1 MASEILLDSGT
12 NEVELLEFYL
22 GDEHFGINVLKVRQ
36 VIAYEPDKIVPMPS
50 TGDYVLGNFMYQ
62 GKTVPL
68 IDLRL
73 FLNKDNGANPE
84 DTQLVSI
91 ISEFNNRLTAFLVD
105 GLNKI
110 FRINW
115 DDIQAP
121 SFLVKKFK
129 PNITGVTTVDDN
141 EMMILDFESIVAKA
155 IGFSIVNVEADA
167 NKPVEEEQME
177 MPESLPVVEE
187 SPQEIIETV
196 PEVVEPVG
204 DEPKEFS
211 RGDLQFIFADDS
223 SVIRDQMAKLF
234 TESGF
239 SNFIICNDGQ
249 AAYDTFT
256 DTKRDALED
265 GVPLTDYL
273 NVIVTDIEMPKMDG
287 LTLCKKV
294 KEENPEIFV
303 GVVSS
308 LITKQ
313 MKGRC
318 QEVKADV
325 ALSKNEAVK
334 ILKFLEAIVR
344 KYRDQ

>member
-22 GDEHFGINVLKVRQ
+22 GEEHFGINVLKVRQ
-36 VIAYEPDKIVPMPS
+36 VIAYEPDKITPMPS
-50 TGDYVLGNFMYQ
+50 TGEYVLGNFLYQ
-62 GKTVPL
+62 GRTVPL
-68 IDLRL
+68 IDLRK
-73 FLNKDNGANPE
+73 FLGKDESSVSVNS
-84 DTQLVSI
+84 QSVSI

-129 PNITGVTTVDDN
+129 PNITGVTTVGDD

-155 IGFSIVNVEADA
+155 IGFSIVNVRAVAE
-167 NKPVEEEQME
+167 KEVEEEME

-187 SPQEIIETV
+187 SPQEIIEM
-196 PEVVEPVG
+196 VVEEVEG
-204 DEPKEFS
+204 VSEEAKEFS

-234 TESGF
+234 TEAGF
-239 SNFIICNDGQ
+239 TNFMICNDGQ
-249 AAYDTFT
+249 AAYEAFSDA
-256 DTKRDALED
+256 KRDALED

-273 NVIVTDIEMPKMDG
+273 HVLVTDIEMPKMDG

-294 KEENPEIFV
+294 KEESPEVYV

-318 QEVKADV
+318 AEVRADV

-344 KYRDQ
+344 KYRD